1 MLIASHSQILPS
13 LLYSFNSSHVH
24 DQQADRYNALRVS
37 SAQIQYPRHS
47 CLGWTGR
54 RTARTVLLIKANRV
68 SHPVIIDLAS
78 LIHSDGGLIDLF
90 LRLKIF
96 LLILRRLDD
105 SFFPFFFA
113 LFEQTFQKVCVYIEA
128 QLVHQRSF
136 LHRKVDSIDQIE
148 V

>member
-47 CLGWTGR
+47 CLGRTGSR
-54 RTARTVLLIKANRV
+54 IARTVMLIKANRV
-68 SHPVIIDLAS
+68 NHPVIIDLTS
-78 LIHSDGGLIDLF
+78 LIHSDGRLIDFF
-90 LRLKIF
+90 LRLKVL

-105 SFFPFFFA
+105 SFFPFFFT
-113 LFEQTFQKVCVYIEA
+113 LFKQTFQKVCVYIKA
-128 QLVHQRSF
+128 QLVHQGSL
-136 LHRKVDSIDQIE
+136 LHREVDSIDQIE